1 MIVIGAGEVG
11 SSIAEALYREHDVV
25 IIEINPSRCEELQAL
40 DVLVIEGNGASAKVL
55 KKARVGEAEIVIAC
69 TNIDE
74 INIVACAAAKQL
86 KAKTTIARV
95 QDPEYL
101 ETWKKGH
108 LGVDYMVCSEL
119 LTAKAIA
126 RIISIPEARAV
137 NDFAGGRILM
147 GEFQIKENSPITE
160 IPLSN
165 AGLHPCCTIVSII
178 RKDKVII
185 PQGGDLLMEG
195 DRVIAIGTPE
205 AITKFNN
212 RISKLGTLAKVVII
226 GGGRIG
232 FRLAQILETRGTR
245 PWIIEADEERSKF
258 LAENLAGSLVF
269 KSNGADVE
277 FLERERIGQ
286 ADVAV
291 SVMES
296 DEKNL
301 LSSLLLKQLGVRKVI
316 ARVENPPYVKL
327 FEIVGVDVAINPRT
341 VTKEEIIK
349 YTMRLH
355 AESITLIESGM
366 AEVLEVE
373 ASSGKAIGVPLSK
386 ANFPKGSIV
395 GAIVR
400 GEQVIIPRGKDM
412 IKPGDK
418 VIIFAEESKLKE
430 VEKLL

>member
-1 MIVIGAGEVG
+1 
-11 SSIAEALYREHDVV
+11 
-25 IIEINPSRCEELQAL
+25 
-40 DVLVIEGNGASAKVL
+40 
-55 KKARVGEAEIVIAC
+55 
-69 TNIDE
+69 
-74 INIVACAAAKQL
+74 
-86 KAKTTIARV
+86 
-95 QDPEYL
+95 
-101 ETWKKGH
+101 
-108 LGVDYMVCSEL
+108 
-119 LTAKAIA
+119 
-126 RIISIPEARAV
+126 
-137 NDFAGGRILM
+137 
-147 GEFQIKENSPITE
+147 
-160 IPLSN
+160 
-165 AGLHPCCTIVSII
+165 
-178 RKDKVII
+178 
-185 PQGGDLLMEG
+185 
-195 DRVIAIGTPE
+195 
-205 AITKFNN
+205 
-212 RISKLGTLAKVVII
+212 
-226 GGGRIG
+226 
-232 FRLAQILETRGTR
+232 
-245 PWIIEADEERSKF
+245 
-258 LAENLAGSLVF
+258 LAGSLVF